1 MVITYIPVAG
11 LTIKE
16 ALVRAIQKSKDNK
29 CTVMA
34 VLNDVVMFVDKNTNV
49 DTALEEY
56 HEKQD
61 LRYYTALV
69 KRARYCVN
77 LTKRAR

>member
-1 MVITYIPVAG
+1 MVITYVPVAG

-34 VLNDVVMFVDKNTNV
+34 VLNDIVMFVNKNTNV
-49 DTALEEY
+49 NKVLEEY
-56 HEKQD
+56 RQKLD
-61 LRYYTALV
+61 LKYYTERV
-69 KRARYCVN
+69 KRAR
-77 LTKRAR
+77 

>member
-1 MVITYIPVAG
+1 MVITYVPVAG

-34 VLNDVVMFVDKNTNV
+34 VLNDIVMFVNKNTNV
-49 DTALEEY
+49 DKVLKEY
-56 HEKQD
+56 RQKLD
-61 LRYYTALV
+61 LKYYTERV
-69 KRARYCVN
+69 KRAR
-77 LTKRAR
+77 

>member
-34 VLNDVVMFVDKNTNV
+34 VLNDIVMFVNKNTNV
-49 DTALEEY
+49 DKVLKEY
-56 HEKQD
+56 RQKLD
-61 LRYYTALV
+61 LKYYTERV
-69 KRARYCVN
+69 KRAR
-77 LTKRAR
+77 

>member
-34 VLNDVVMFVDKNTNV
+34 VLNDIVMFVNKNTNV
-49 DTALEEY
+49 DKVLEEY
-56 HEKQD
+56 HQKLD
-61 LRYYTALV
+61 LKYYTERV
-69 KRARYCVN
+69 KRARYYVK

>member
-11 LTIKE
+11 FTIKE

-34 VLNDVVMFVDKNTNV
+34 VLNDIVMFVNKNTNV
-49 DTALEEY
+49 DKVLEEY
-56 HEKQD
+56 RQKLD
-61 LRYYTALV
+61 LKYYTERV
-69 KRARYCVN
+69 KRAR
-77 LTKRAR
+77 

>member
-16 ALVRAIQKSKDNK
+16 ALFRAIQKSKDNK

-34 VLNDVVMFVDKNTNV
+34 VLNDIVMFVNKNTNV
-49 DTALEEY
+49 YKVLEEY
-56 HEKQD
+56 RQKLD
-61 LRYYTALV
+61 LKYYTERV
-69 KRARYCVN
+69 KRAR
-77 LTKRAR
+77 

>member
-34 VLNDVVMFVDKNTNV
+34 VLNDIVMFVNKNTNV
-49 DTALEEY
+49 DKVLEEY
-56 HEKQD
+56 RQKLD
-61 LRYYTALV
+61 LKYYTERV
-69 KRARYCVN
+69 KRAR
-77 LTKRAR
+77 

>member
-1 MVITYIPVAG
+1 MVITYVPVAG

-34 VLNDVVMFVDKNTNV
+34 VLNDIVMFVNKNTNV
-49 DTALEEY
+49 DKVLEEY
-56 HEKQD
+56 RQKLD
-61 LRYYTALV
+61 LKYYTERV
-69 KRARYCVN
+69 KRAR
-77 LTKRAR
+77 